1 MSLKIGRTLFVPI
14 NLDNSNF
21 SGSFCLLFTLET
33 KICDLFLS
41 TLVLIQLIPNMLH
54 CAFCQVSMR
63 PERNGRRYLI
73 LSVFRMTLFGRFLWF
88 QIWNLN
94 LRWLYKSHR
103 GRLRKHVSTW
113 QWSTAFFSFDNVTNR
128 TDFWVATSSLPQI
141 QHVVGYHRYWQL
153 AQGLSS
159 CVTVYVAVYLMRIVT
174 CVNHYFD
181 IHACHTL
188 NAQCI
193 RRSCGWSTRPGF
205 SFQCQWLT
213 RKLNAK
219 LKE

>member
-21 SGSFCLLFTLET
+21 SGSFCLLFTPET

-41 TLVLIQLIPNMLH
+41 TQVLIQLIPNMLH
-54 CAFCQVSMR
+54 CAFCQVYASWKEWQTIFKFVSL
-63 PERNGRRYLI
+63 PHDA
-73 LSVFRMTLFGRFLWF
+73 FGHFLWF

-94 LRWLYKSHR
+94 LRLLYKSHR
-103 GRLRKHVSTW
+103 GRLRKHVSRL
-113 QWSTAFFSFDNVTNR
+113 QRSTAIFSFENVTNR

-153 AQGLSS
+153 AQGLSN
-159 CVTVYVAVYLMRIVT
+159 CVTVYVAMYLMRIVT